1 LHALQELLEIFQCTE
16 VTDEAEG
23 VIQSQPVRILVDSGS
38 THAFISVAVA
48 SQLQGA
54 SSLPTPVKVQVADG
68 NILNCSTQFQ
78 QTLWSVGHYQF
89 HSDLKILPLSTY
101 DMILGLDWL
110 DQHSPMKVHWKHK
123 WLSIP
128 YQGSQITLFGENVA
142 LPARSVIQVCTVNV
156 VAHPS
161 VQAVLPTEIQQL
173 IDEFA
178 TLFEV
183 STDLPPA
190 RSCDHTIPLVEG
202 AAPVHVRPYRYTP
215 LLKTEIEKQV

>member
-1 LHALQELLEIFQCTE
+1 
-16 VTDEAEG
+16 
-23 VIQSQPVRILVDSGS
+23 
-38 THAFISVAVA
+38 
-48 SQLQGA
+48 
-54 SSLPTPVKVQVADG
+54 
-68 NILNCSTQFQ
+68 
-78 QTLWSVGHYQF
+78 
-89 HSDLKILPLSTY
+89 
-101 DMILGLDWL
+101 
-110 DQHSPMKVHWKHK
+110 
-123 WLSIP
+123 
-128 YQGSQITLFGENVA
+128 
-142 LPARSVIQVCTVNV
+142 VNV